1 MTASRK
7 SFIKNSKSFVEN
19 MKDEKL
25 SSDEQFANVDIK
37 DLYPSLGKYNA
48 LSEIKNRINESKFV
62 TTIEKCA
69 LIELT
74 ILSLEFMSFTID
86 KK

>member
-1 MTASRK
+1 
-7 SFIKNSKSFVEN
+7 

-74 ILSLEFMSFTID
+74 ILSLEFMSFTIA